1 MGELLLELLSEEIPA
16 RMQWRAIEDL
26 TALIRG
32 KLELAKIPAERLGS
46 YVTPRRLSVIADGI
60 PQHQPERSEERRG
73 PRVGASPAALDGFL
87 RAAGLASI
95 QQCEIRDTGRGEFYF
110 ALLRHS
116 GRAAA
121 EVLPELLRA
130 AIGELPWPKSMR
142 FPAAS
147 FRWVR
152 PLISVIC
159 LFDGEIVP
167 LELDGIPV
175 GRTTR
180 GHRFLSEGDVSVDNA
195 TDYRERLEA
204 AYVILDRSRRRTL
217 IAADLDRLAAAQGLI
232 VQLDPGLLDEVAGLV
247 EFPVVL
253 QGAIDDASMSLPLEV
268 LATAMRTHQ
277 KYFSCLTA
285 DGTPAPHFLFVANNL
300 TADDGKAIIAGNER
314 VLRARLSDAR
324 FFWDQDRK
332 IPLKD
337 RDEALKA
344 RLFYEGLG
352 SIYDKVARV
361 AVLVDDLGLANAVG
375 ADPKLARRAAR
386 LAKSDLSTLM
396 VGEFPELQGI
406 MGRYYAL
413 NDREDP
419 KVAQAIAEHY
429 KPQGPEDTCPT
440 APESIAVALADKID
454 SLTVFF
460 AIGER
465 PTGSRDPF
473 ALRRAA
479 LGIIRLVLENKL
491 RLSLREFF
499 SKAWMGAANLGGRD
513 PTAGLLEFITDRL
526 TVHLRERGVRHDLI
540 AAAFTKAGDR
550 EDDLVRLMAR
560 VDALRAF
567 IASEDGANLLIAY
580 RRASNIVAIEE
591 KKDGQSYDRRPDFDL
606 LQQEEEKALDWAFR
620 EVLTAPD
627 FASEDFSAAMTRLAT
642 LRRPVD
648 EFFEKVTVNT
658 VERSL
663 RENRLRLLSWIR
675 TTMNRVADFS
685 QIEG

>member
-16 RMQWRAIEDL
+16 RMQRRAIEDL
-26 TALIRG
+26 TTLIRG
-32 KLELAKIPAERLGS
+32 KLELAQIPAERLGS
-46 YVTPRRLSVIADGI
+46 CVTPRRLSVIADGI

-73 PRVGASPAALDGFL
+73 PRVGAPQAALDGFL
-87 RAAGLASI
+87 RASGLASI

-180 GHRFLSEGDVSVDNA
+180 GHRFLSEGEITVDNA
-195 TDYRERLEA
+195 ADYRDRLEA
-204 AYVILDRSRRRTL
+204 AYVILDHSRRRTL
-217 IAADLDRLAAAQGLI
+217 IAADLDRLAAAKGLM
-232 VQLDPGLLDEVAGLV
+232 VKPDPGLLDEVAGLV

-253 QGAIDDASMSLPLEV
+253 MGTIEADFVRPLPDGLPPEV

-277 KYFSCLTA
+277 KYFSCLNP

-344 RLFYEGLG
+344 RL
-352 SIYDKVARV
+352 
-361 AVLVDDLGLANAVG
+361 
-375 ADPKLARRAAR
+375 
-386 LAKSDLSTLM
+386 
-396 VGEFPELQGI
+396 
-406 MGRYYAL
+406 
-413 NDREDP
+413 
-419 KVAQAIAEHY
+419 
-429 KPQGPEDTCPT
+429 
-440 APESIAVALADKID
+440 
-454 SLTVFF
+454 
-460 AIGER
+460 
-465 PTGSRDPF
+465 
-473 ALRRAA
+473 
-479 LGIIRLVLENKL
+479 
-491 RLSLREFF
+491 
-499 SKAWMGAANLGGRD
+499 
-513 PTAGLLEFITDRL
+513 
-526 TVHLRERGVRHDLI
+526 
-540 AAAFTKAGDR
+540 
-550 EDDLVRLMAR
+550 
-560 VDALRAF
+560 
-567 IASEDGANLLIAY
+567 
-580 RRASNIVAIEE
+580 
-591 KKDGQSYDRRPDFDL
+591 
-606 LQQEEEKALDWAFR
+606 
-620 EVLTAPD
+620 
-627 FASEDFSAAMTRLAT
+627 
-642 LRRPVD
+642 
-648 EFFEKVTVNT
+648 
-658 VERSL
+658 
-663 RENRLRLLSWIR
+663 
-675 TTMNRVADFS
+675 
-685 QIEG
+685 